1 MKLEGENGNPNSEP
15 SASEFGR
22 SWTLPAAIERA
33 LSLNPDIQRAE
44 ASMNRQRGIRVQV
57 RSDLLPSMTLTGSAN
72 GRDEGLIDRNP
83 NGFNQVPSDQTA
95 ITQDSYIGSIEFRQI
110 IFDGLKRWNRYKQE
124 TLRLKGER
132 STVEDTQRRIAS
144 FVKQSFDQLLFMS
157 SVVEIRKETV
167 STFETILDITQKKLS
182 AGDVTEYESLRV
194 RTELQSAIAEL
205 AEAETNLIKAEQI
218 FRSLLVLP
226 QPVDSQDERIKL
238 AGKLEEVPFDKSFGK
253 ALGLALDN
261 REDLR
266 AARYRWEA
274 EKKGVHAAHGE
285 WLPML
290 EVFANYSLR
299 SSYFDDNTELE
310 GWTIGAVGHW
320 NIFDG
325 FQRSGA
331 IVSEKAEARAAQITY
346 QELEYKITS
355 QLQELYAQIAQS
367 RSVIKYHRASMDLG
381 SESLHQAER
390 LYEVGQ
396 VGLEIVLDAQITLRH
411 SQINFSRALF
421 NYNSALAQIEY
432 AIATPLNGEEE
443 Q

>member
-1 MKLEGENGNPNSEP
+1 MVRLEGKNSKPDPETET
-15 SASEFGR
+15 SDLGG

-33 LSLNPDIQRAE
+33 LSVNPDIQRAE
-44 ASMNRQRGIRVQV
+44 AAMNRQRGVRVQV

-83 NGFNQVPSDQTA
+83 NEFSQVPSEQTA
-95 ITQDSYIGSIEFRQI
+95 ITQDAYSGSIEFRQI
-110 IFDGLKRWNRYKQE
+110 VFDGLKRWNRYKQE
-124 TLRLKGER
+124 SLRLKGEK
-132 STVEDTQRRIAS
+132 STVEDTQRRITS
-144 FVKQSFDQLLFMS
+144 YVKQAFDQLLFTS

-167 STFETILDITQKKLS
+167 LTFETILDITQKKLS
-182 AGDVTEYESLRV
+182 AGDVTDYELLRI

-205 AEAETNLIKAEQI
+205 AEAESNLILGEQI
-218 FRSLLVLP
+218 FRRLLVLP
-226 QPVDSQDERIKL
+226 QPTDSQHDRIEL
-238 AGKLEEVPFDKSFGK
+238 AGKLEEVPFDESFGK
-253 ALGLALDN
+253 SLGLALEN

-274 EKKGVHAAHGE
+274 AKKGVHAAHGE

-310 GWTIGAVGHW
+310 GWTIGAVGQW

-325 FQRSGA
+325 FQRSGT
-331 IVSEKAEARAAQITY
+331 IVSQKAEARAAQINY

-367 RSVIKYHRASMDLG
+367 RSVINYHRTSVDLG

-396 VGLEIVLDAQITLRH
+396 VGLEQILEAQNILRR
-411 SQINFSRALF
+411 SQINYSRALF
-421 NYNSALAQIEY
+421 NYNHALAQIEY
-432 AIATPLNGEEE
+432 AIATPLNEEE
-443 Q
+443 E